1 MKDFNA
7 NHLTA
12 VVTGGTT
19 RIGLAV
25 SERLRAGGWRVLTSS
40 HRADAGADIVADLAE
55 TTGAARLYAEA
66 LRLLGGQ
73 PPDLVVNN
81 AGLFAQ
87 DPVDA
92 ATAARIEAVNY
103 TAAEKLTILAAGR
116 ESGRGAVVNILDS
129 RALAG
134 EGGGAYL
141 ESKRKLVEFTHRA
154 AALFAD
160 TLRVNGVAPGPVLAP
175 VGFREKAGFT
185 PLGRPTPEAVAESV
199 AFLAEAEH
207 TTGCII
213 PVDGGEMALSA
224 PMRF

>member
-1 MKDFNA
+1 MKDFVT

-12 VVTGGTT
+12 VVTGGAT

-25 SERLRAGGWRVLTSS
+25 AGRLRAGGWRVLTSS
-40 HRADAGADIVADLAE
+40 HRADAGADIVADLSEPA
-55 TTGAARLYAEA
+55 GAARLYAEA
-66 LRLLGGQ
+66 LRQLGGE

-87 DPVDA
+87 GEVDA
-92 ATAARIEAVNY
+92 ETAARIEAVNY
-103 TAAEKLTILAAGR
+103 TAAEKLTILASGR

-141 ESKRKLVEFTHRA
+141 ESKRKLVDFTRRA

-160 TLRVNGVAPGPVLAP
+160 TLRVNGVAPGPVL
-175 VGFREKAGFT
+175 GFREKAGLT
-185 PLGRPTPEAVAESV
+185 PLGRPTPEAVAEAV
-199 AFLAEAEH
+199 AFLAAAQF

-213 PVDGGEMALSA
+213 AVDGGEEAVA
-224 PMRF
+224 V

>member
-1 MKDFNA
+1 MKST

-25 SERLRAGGWRVLTSS
+25 AGRLRAGGWQVLTSS
-40 HRADAGADIVADLAE
+40 HRADAGADIVADLSEPA
-55 TTGAARLYAEA
+55 GAARLYAEA
-66 LRLLGGQ
+66 LRQLGGE

-87 DPVDA
+87 GEVDA
-92 ATAARIEAVNY
+92 ETAARIEAVNY
-103 TAAEKLTILAAGR
+103 TAAEKLTILASGR

-141 ESKRKLVEFTHRA
+141 ESKRKLVEFTRRA

-175 VGFREKAGFT
+175 VGFREKAGLT
-185 PLGRPTPEAVAESV
+185 PLGRPTPEAVAEAV
-199 AFLAEAEH
+199 VFLAAAQF

-213 PVDGGEMALSA
+213 AVDGGEGAVA
-224 PMRF
+224 V

>member
-7 NHLTA
+7 NQLTA
-12 VVTGGTT
+12 VVTGGGA

-25 SERLRAGGWRVLTSS
+25 AGRLRAGGWRVLTSS
-40 HRADAGADIVADLAE
+40 HRADAGADIVADLSEPA
-55 TTGAARLYAEA
+55 GAARLYAEA
-66 LRLLGGQ
+66 LRQLGGE

-87 DPVDA
+87 GEVDA
-92 ATAARIEAVNY
+92 ETAARIEAVNY
-103 TAAEKLTILAAGR
+103 TAAEKLTILASGR

-141 ESKRKLVEFTHRA
+141 ESKRKLVEFTRRA

-175 VGFREKAGFT
+175 VGFREKAGLT
-185 PLGRPTPEAVAESV
+185 PLGRPTPEAVAEAV
-199 AFLAEAEH
+199 AFLAAAQF
-207 TTGCII
+207 TSGCII
-213 PVDGGEMALSA
+213 AVDGGEGAVA
-224 PMRF
+224 V

>member
-1 MKDFNA
+1 MKDFVT

-12 VVTGGTT
+12 VVTGGAT

-25 SERLRAGGWRVLTSS
+25 AGRLRAGGWRVLTSS
-40 HRADAGADIVADLAE
+40 HRADAGADIVADLSEPA
-55 TTGAARLYAEA
+55 GAARLYAEA
-66 LRLLGGQ
+66 LRQLGGE

-87 DPVDA
+87 GEVDA
-92 ATAARIEAVNY
+92 ETAARIEAVNY
-103 TAAEKLTILAAGR
+103 TAAEKLTILASGR

-134 EGGGAYL
+134 DGGGAYL
-141 ESKRKLVEFTHRA
+141 ESKRKLVDFTHRA

-175 VGFREKAGFT
+175 VGFREKAGLT
-185 PLGRPTPEAVAESV
+185 PLGRPTPEAVAEAV
-199 AFLAEAEH
+199 AFLAAAQF

-213 PVDGGEMALSA
+213 AVDGGEEAVA
-224 PMRF
+224 V

>member
-1 MKDFNA
+1 MKDFVT

-12 VVTGGTT
+12 VVTGGAT

-25 SERLRAGGWRVLTSS
+25 AGRLRAGGWRVLTSS
-40 HRADAGADIVADLAE
+40 HRADAGADIVADLSEPA
-55 TTGAARLYAEA
+55 GAARLYAEA
-66 LRLLGGQ
+66 LRQLGGE

-87 DPVDA
+87 GEVDA
-92 ATAARIEAVNY
+92 ETAARIEAVNY
-103 TAAEKLTILAAGR
+103 TAAEKLTILASGR

-141 ESKRKLVEFTHRA
+141 ESKRKLVDFTRRA

-175 VGFREKAGFT
+175 VGFREKAGLT
-185 PLGRPTPEAVAESV
+185 PLGRPTPEAVAEAV
-199 AFLAEAEH
+199 AFLAAAQF

-213 PVDGGEMALSA
+213 AVDGGEGAVA
-224 PMRF
+224 V

>member
-1 MKDFNA
+1 MKDFVT

-12 VVTGGTT
+12 VVTGGAT

-25 SERLRAGGWRVLTSS
+25 AGRLRAGGWRVLTSS
-40 HRADAGADIVADLAE
+40 HRADAGADIVADLSEPA
-55 TTGAARLYAEA
+55 GAARLYAEA
-66 LRLLGGQ
+66 LRQLGGE

-87 DPVDA
+87 GEVDA
-92 ATAARIEAVNY
+92 ETAARIEAVNY
-103 TAAEKLTILAAGR
+103 TAAEKLTILASGR

-141 ESKRKLVEFTHRA
+141 ESKRKLVDFTRRA

-175 VGFREKAGFT
+175 VGFREKAGLT
-185 PLGRPTPEAVAESV
+185 PLGRPTPEAVAEAV
-199 AFLAEAEH
+199 AFLAAAQF

-213 PVDGGEMALSA
+213 AVDGGEEAVA
-224 PMRF
+224 V

>member
-1 MKDFNA
+1 MKDFVT

-25 SERLRAGGWRVLTSS
+25 AGRLRAGGWRVLTSS
-40 HRADAGADIVADLAE
+40 HRADAGADIVADLSEPA
-55 TTGAARLYAEA
+55 GAARLYAEA
-66 LRLLGGQ
+66 LRQLGGE

-87 DPVDA
+87 GEVDA
-92 ATAARIEAVNY
+92 ETAARIEAVNH
-103 TAAEKLTILAAGR
+103 TAAEKLTILASGR

-134 EGGGAYL
+134 DGGGAYL
-141 ESKRKLVEFTHRA
+141 ESKRKLVDFTRRA

-175 VGFREKAGFT
+175 VGFREKAGLT
-185 PLGRPTPEAVAESV
+185 PLGRPTPEAVAEAV
-199 AFLAEAEH
+199 AFLAAAQF

-213 PVDGGEMALSA
+213 AVDGGEEAVA
-224 PMRF
+224 V

>member
-1 MKDFNA
+1 MKDFVT

-25 SERLRAGGWRVLTSS
+25 AGRLRAGGWRVLTSS
-40 HRADAGADIVADLAE
+40 HRADAGADIVADLSEPA
-55 TTGAARLYAEA
+55 GAARLYAEA
-66 LRLLGGQ
+66 LRQLGGE

-87 DPVDA
+87 GEVDA
-92 ATAARIEAVNY
+92 ETAARFEAVNY
-103 TAAEKLTILAAGR
+103 TAAEKLTILASGR

-134 EGGGAYL
+134 DGGGAYL
-141 ESKRKLVEFTHRA
+141 ESKRKLVDFTHRA

-175 VGFREKAGFT
+175 VGFREKAGLT
-185 PLGRPTPEAVAESV
+185 PLGRPTPEAVAEAV
-199 AFLAEAEH
+199 AFLAAAQF

-213 PVDGGEMALSA
+213 AVDGGEGAVA
-224 PMRF
+224 V

>member
-1 MKDFNA
+1 MKDFVT

-12 VVTGGTT
+12 VVTGGAT

-25 SERLRAGGWRVLTSS
+25 AGRLRAGGWRVLTSS
-40 HRADAGADIVADLAE
+40 HRADAGADIVADLSEPA
-55 TTGAARLYAEA
+55 GAARLYAEA
-66 LRLLGGQ
+66 LRQLGGE

-87 DPVDA
+87 GEVDA
-92 ATAARIEAVNY
+92 ETAARIEAVNY
-103 TAAEKLTILAAGR
+103 TAAENLTILASGR

-141 ESKRKLVEFTHRA
+141 ESKRKLVDFTRRA

-175 VGFREKAGFT
+175 VGFREKAGLT
-185 PLGRPTPEAVAESV
+185 PLGRPTPEAVAEAV
-199 AFLAEAEH
+199 AFLAAAQF

-213 PVDGGEMALSA
+213 AVDGGEEAVA
-224 PMRF
+224 V

>member
-1 MKDFNA
+1 MKDFVT

-12 VVTGGTT
+12 VVTGGAT

-25 SERLRAGGWRVLTSS
+25 AGRLRAGGWRVLTSS
-40 HRADAGADIVADLAE
+40 HRADAGADIVADLSEPA
-55 TTGAARLYAEA
+55 GAARLYAEA
-66 LRLLGGQ
+66 LRQLGGE

-87 DPVDA
+87 GEVDA
-92 ATAARIEAVNY
+92 ETAARIEAVNY
-103 TAAEKLTILAAGR
+103 TAAEKLTILASGR

-141 ESKRKLVEFTHRA
+141 ESKRKLVDFTHRA

-175 VGFREKAGFT
+175 VGFREKAGLT
-185 PLGRPTPEAVAESV
+185 PLGRPTPEAVAEAV
-199 AFLAEAEH
+199 AFLAAAQF

-213 PVDGGEMALSA
+213 AVDGGEGAVA
-224 PMRF
+224 V

>member
-1 MKDFNA
+1 MKDFVT

-25 SERLRAGGWRVLTSS
+25 AGRLRAGGWRVLTSS
-40 HRADAGADIVADLAE
+40 HRADAGADIVADLSEPA
-55 TTGAARLYAEA
+55 GAARLYAEA
-66 LRLLGGQ
+66 LRQLGGE

-87 DPVDA
+87 GEVDA
-92 ATAARIEAVNY
+92 ETAARIEAVNY
-103 TAAEKLTILAAGR
+103 TAAEKLTILASGR

-141 ESKRKLVEFTHRA
+141 ESKRKLVDFTRRA

-175 VGFREKAGFT
+175 VGFREKAGLT
-185 PLGRPTPEAVAESV
+185 PLGRPTPEAVAEAV
-199 AFLAEAEH
+199 AFLAAAQF

-213 PVDGGEMALSA
+213 AVDGGEGAVA
-224 PMRF
+224 V

>member
-1 MKDFNA
+1 MKDFVT

-12 VVTGGTT
+12 LVTGGTT

-25 SERLRAGGWRVLTSS
+25 AERLRAGGWRVLTSS

-55 TTGAARLYAEA
+55 PAGAARLYAEA
-66 LRLLGGQ
+66 LRILGGQ

-87 DPVDA
+87 GEVGA
-92 ATAARIEAVNY
+92 ETAARIEAVNY
-103 TAAEKLTILAAGR
+103 TAAEKLTILASGR
-116 ESGRGAVVNILDS
+116 ESGRGAVVNIIDS
-129 RALAG
+129 RALVG

-141 ESKRKLVEFTHRA
+141 ESKRKLVEFTRRA

-160 TLRVNGVAPGPVLAP
+160 TLRVNGVAPGPVLVP
-175 VGFREKAGFT
+175 VGFREKAGIT
-185 PLGRPTPEAVAESV
+185 PLGRPTPEAVAEAV
-199 AFLAEAEH
+199 AFLAAAQF

-213 PVDGGEMALSA
+213 AVDGGEGAVA
-224 PMRF
+224 E

>member
-1 MKDFNA
+1 MAK
-7 NHLTA
+7 TA
-12 VVTGGTT
+12 LVTGGTT
-19 RIGLAV
+19 RLGLAIAG
-25 SERLRAGGWRVLTSS
+25 RLRAGGWRVLTSS
-40 HRADAGADIVADLAE
+40 HRAEAGADIVADLSVPM
-55 TTGAARLYAEA
+55 GAARLYAET
-66 LRLLGGQ
+66 LRLTGGE

-87 DPVDA
+87 DEVDA
-92 ATAARIEAVNY
+92 AMAARIESVNFA
-103 TAAEKLTILAAGR
+103 AAEKLTILAAGR
-116 ESGRGAVVNILDS
+116 EAGRGAVVNVLDS

-134 EGGGAYL
+134 VGGGVYL
-141 ESKRKLVEFTHRA
+141 ESKRKLAEYTRRA

-185 PLGRPTPEAVAESV
+185 PLGRPTPQAVAEAV

-213 PVDGGEMALSA
+213 PVDGGESA
-224 PMRF
+224 VSA

>member
-1 MKDFNA
+1 MW
-7 NHLTA
+7 
-12 VVTGGTT
+12 
-19 RIGLAV
+19 IG
-25 SERLRAGGWRVLTSS
+25 WQVLTSS
-40 HRADAGADIVADLAE
+40 HRTDAGADIVADLSEPA
-55 TTGAARLYAEA
+55 GAARLYAEA
-66 LRLLGGQ
+66 LRQLGGE

-87 DPVDA
+87 GEVDA
-92 ATAARIEAVNY
+92 ETAARIEAVNY
-103 TAAEKLTILAAGR
+103 TAAEKLTILASGR

-141 ESKRKLVEFTHRA
+141 ESKRKLVDFTRRA

-175 VGFREKAGFT
+175 VGFREKAGLT
-185 PLGRPTPEAVAESV
+185 PLGRPTPEAVAEAV
-199 AFLAEAEH
+199 AFLAAAQF

-213 PVDGGEMALSA
+213 AVDGGEGAVA
-224 PMRF
+224 V

>member
-1 MKDFNA
+1 MNDFNA
-7 NHLTA
+7 NQLTA
-12 VVTGGTT
+12 VVTGGTA

-25 SERLRAGGWRVLTSS
+25 AERLRAGGWRVLTSS
-40 HRADAGADIVADLAE
+40 HRADAGADIVADLSEPA
-55 TTGAARLYAEA
+55 GAARLYAEA
-66 LRLLGGQ
+66 LRQLGGE

-87 DPVDA
+87 GEVDA
-92 ATAARIEAVNY
+92 ETAARIEAVNY
-103 TAAEKLTILAAGR
+103 TAAEKLTILASGR
-116 ESGRGAVVNILDS
+116 ESGRGAVVNIIDS

-141 ESKRKLVEFTHRA
+141 ESKRKLVEFTRRA

-175 VGFREKAGFT
+175 VGFREKAGLT
-185 PLGRPTPEAVAESV
+185 PLGRPTPEAVAEAV
-199 AFLAEAEH
+199 AFLAAAQF

-213 PVDGGEMALSA
+213 AVDGGEGAVA
-224 PMRF
+224 G

>member
-1 MKDFNA
+1 MEPDIKFICDTIRQ
-7 NHLTA
+7 TA
-12 VVTGGTT
+12 YDVHV
-19 RIGLAV
+19 RF
-25 SERLRAGGWRVLTSS
+25 
-40 HRADAGADIVADLAE
+40 
-55 TTGAARLYAEA
+55 LYAEA
-66 LRLLGGQ
+66 LRQLGGE

-87 DPVDA
+87 GEVDA
-92 ATAARIEAVNY
+92 ETAARIEAVNY
-103 TAAEKLTILAAGR
+103 TAAEKLTILASGR

-141 ESKRKLVEFTHRA
+141 ESKRKLVEFTRRA

-175 VGFREKAGFT
+175 VGFREKAGLT
-185 PLGRPTPEAVAESV
+185 PLGRPTPEAVAEAV
-199 AFLAEAEH
+199 AFLAAAQF

-213 PVDGGEMALSA
+213 AVDGGEGAVA
-224 PMRF
+224 V

>member
-1 MKDFNA
+1 MKDFVT

-12 VVTGGTT
+12 VVTGGAT

-25 SERLRAGGWRVLTSS
+25 AGRLRAGGWRVLTSS
-40 HRADAGADIVADLAE
+40 HRADAGADIVADLSEPA
-55 TTGAARLYAEA
+55 GAARLYAEA
-66 LRLLGGQ
+66 LRQLGGE

-87 DPVDA
+87 GEVDA
-92 ATAARIEAVNY
+92 ETAARIEAVNY
-103 TAAEKLTILAAGR
+103 TAAEKLTILASGR

-134 EGGGAYL
+134 DGGGAYL
-141 ESKRKLVEFTHRA
+141 ESKRKLVDFTRRA

-175 VGFREKAGFT
+175 VGFREKAGLT
-185 PLGRPTPEAVAESV
+185 PLGRPTPEAVAEAV
-199 AFLAEAEH
+199 AFLAAAQF

-213 PVDGGEMALSA
+213 AVDGGEEAVA
-224 PMRF
+224 V

>member
-1 MKDFNA
+1 MKDFVT

-12 VVTGGTT
+12 VVTGGAT

-25 SERLRAGGWRVLTSS
+25 AGRLRAGGWRVLTSS
-40 HRADAGADIVADLAE
+40 HRADAGADIVADLSEPA
-55 TTGAARLYAEA
+55 GAARLYAEA
-66 LRLLGGQ
+66 LRQLGGE

-87 DPVDA
+87 GEVDA
-92 ATAARIEAVNY
+92 ETAARIEAVND
-103 TAAEKLTILAAGR
+103 TAAEKLTILASGR

-141 ESKRKLVEFTHRA
+141 ESKRKLVDFTRRA

-175 VGFREKAGFT
+175 VGFREKAGLT
-185 PLGRPTPEAVAESV
+185 PLGRPTPEAVAEAV
-199 AFLAEAEH
+199 AFLAAAQF

-213 PVDGGEMALSA
+213 AVDGGEEAVA
-224 PMRF
+224 V

>member
-1 MKDFNA
+1 MKDFVT

-25 SERLRAGGWRVLTSS
+25 AGRLRAGGWRVLTSS
-40 HRADAGADIVADLAE
+40 HRADAGADIVADLSEPA
-55 TTGAARLYAEA
+55 GAARLYAEA
-66 LRLLGGQ
+66 LRQLGGE

-87 DPVDA
+87 GEVDA
-92 ATAARIEAVNY
+92 ETAARIEAVNY
-103 TAAEKLTILAAGR
+103 TAAEKLTILASGR

-134 EGGGAYL
+134 DGGGAYL
-141 ESKRKLVEFTHRA
+141 ESKRKLVDFTHRA
-154 AALFAD
+154 AAPFAD

-175 VGFREKAGFT
+175 VGFREKAGLT
-185 PLGRPTPEAVAESV
+185 PLGRPTPEAVAEAV
-199 AFLAEAEH
+199 AFLAAAQF

-213 PVDGGEMALSA
+213 AVDGGEGAVA
-224 PMRF
+224 V

>member
-1 MKDFNA
+1 MKST

-12 VVTGGTT
+12 VVTGGAT

-25 SERLRAGGWRVLTSS
+25 AGRLRAGGWQVLTSS
-40 HRADAGADIVADLAE
+40 HRTDAGADIVADLSEPA
-55 TTGAARLYAEA
+55 GAARLYAEA
-66 LRLLGGQ
+66 LRQLGGE

-87 DPVDA
+87 GEVDA
-92 ATAARIEAVNY
+92 ETAARIEAVNY
-103 TAAEKLTILAAGR
+103 TAAEKLTILASGR

-141 ESKRKLVEFTHRA
+141 ESKRKLVEFTRRA

-175 VGFREKAGFT
+175 VGFREKAGLT
-185 PLGRPTPEAVAESV
+185 PLGRPTPEAVAEAV
-199 AFLAEAEH
+199 AFLAAAQF

-213 PVDGGEMALSA
+213 AVDGGEGAVA
-224 PMRF
+224 V

>member
-1 MKDFNA
+1 MVK
-7 NHLTA
+7 TA
-12 VVTGGTT
+12 LVTGGTT
-19 RIGLAV
+19 RLGLAIAG
-25 SERLRAGGWRVLTSS
+25 RLRAGGWRVLTSS
-40 HRADAGADIVADLAE
+40 HRAEAGADIVADLSVPM
-55 TTGAARLYAEA
+55 GAARLYAET
-66 LRLLGGQ
+66 LQLTGGE

-87 DPVDA
+87 GEVDA
-92 ATAARIEAVNY
+92 ATTARIESVNFA
-103 TAAEKLTILAAGR
+103 AAEKLTILAAGR
-116 ESGRGAVVNILDS
+116 EAGRGAVVNVLDS

-134 EGGGAYL
+134 VGGGAYL
-141 ESKRKLVEFTHRA
+141 ESKRKLAEYTRRA

-185 PLGRPTPEAVAESV
+185 PLGRPTPQAVAEAV

-213 PVDGGEMALSA
+213 PVDGGESA
-224 PMRF
+224 VSA